1 MKIILSGCIVFIAL
15 TLSFAQPA
23 TTAINAIQGEGQVSP
38 LAGKQVTTSGVV
50 TALVK
55 KGFYI
60 QTPDAEVDKNPQT
73 SEGIYVFTNEAPTD
87 MALGNLVRVTGTVT
101 EYTPRGVLFTL
112 PLTEITRPQV
122 QVVSK
127 DNPLP
132 SPSVLTMAELDP
144 KGRLSQMERF
154 EGMRVKINSLT
165 VTAATGGRIDDKK
178 GIAFTDG
185 VFFGVVTGAPRPM
198 REAGIEVMMA
208 AGLKL
213 PQTIAAFDTNPEN
226 LRFDSDAQIGSRQL
240 HVTAGAT
247 LKEVTGVVDYARQ
260 KYTIFV
266 DANNRPTI
274 EGNKSA
280 VPASPVKEREILV
293 GSFNLENFFDDEK
306 NSDNVKEEAM
316 SPKEVF
322 AGRLNKASLAIRNI
336 LTTPDVLGIVEC
348 ENLKVLQKLAD
359 KINADAVAAKQP
371 NPNYVAYLEEGNDIR
386 GIDVGYLVKS
396 GKVKVVETKQLGKDV
411 KLETA
416 GASDEE
422 KLFDRPPFLLRA
434 EVEDAKT
441 GKPFAFTMIVVHLKS
456 YGGIDDAKDGPRVQN
471 KRRLQAEWLA
481 QFVAERGKA
490 NPTEKLLMCGD
501 YNAFQFSDGYND
513 LIGALKGK
521 PDPNVLA
528 PSKAVFDTGLRNIV
542 DYIPADQ
549 RYSFVY
555 DGNAQV
561 LDHILINKAIVPHAA
576 RFGYGR
582 MDADFPL
589 LYYNNYN
596 RPERLS
602 DHDAPLLYL
611 SLDEKKAAPK

>member
-1 MKIILSGCIVFIAL
+1 
-15 TLSFAQPA
+15 
-23 TTAINAIQGEGQVSP
+23 
-38 LAGKQVTTSGVV
+38 
-50 TALVK
+50 
-55 KGFYI
+55 
-60 QTPDAEVDKNPQT
+60 
-73 SEGIYVFTNEAPTD
+73 
-87 MALGNLVRVTGTVT
+87 
-101 EYTPRGVLFTL
+101 
-112 PLTEITRPQV
+112 
-122 QVVSK
+122 
-127 DNPLP
+127 
-132 SPSVLTMAELDP
+132 MAELDP